1 MPQLFLTALYI
12 IIAFSLGGAIMV
24 VVDKYNA
31 IHSLYRISEATLM
44 FFGVFGGAFLMYLVM
59 KLIRHKTKKSKF
71 MLMFPIMSILHIIIL
86 FLCYR

>member
-1 MPQLFLTALYI
+1 MPQLFLTVLYI
-12 IIAFSLGGAIMV
+12 VIAFSFGGAIMV
-24 VVDKYNA
+24 AVDKYNA

-59 KLIRHKTKKSKF
+59 KLIRHKTKKPKF